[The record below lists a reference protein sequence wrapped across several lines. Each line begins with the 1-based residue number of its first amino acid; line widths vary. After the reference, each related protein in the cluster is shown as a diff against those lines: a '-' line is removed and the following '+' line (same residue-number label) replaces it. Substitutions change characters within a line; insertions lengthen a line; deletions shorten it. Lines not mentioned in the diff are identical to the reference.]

1 MSLHWKCIHYMK
13 IKIKE
18 LIEQQKIEFDENID
32 LRGLFSEDD
41 GVIYLHVK
49 GTAVYTPNIAIVDC
63 VINGEIEKLCNKC
76 LEVSVNKYT
85 AELHQHYDINPFDQD
100 ILLDEDIR
108 QAFLLE
114 LPLSYVCKE
123 SCKGLCPQC
132 GTNLNISSCKCGEKI
147 TNTPFDSLKKLLKD
161 KNNKEVK

>member
-1 MSLHWKCIHYMK
+1 MK

-32 LRGLFSEDD
+32 LRGLFNEEE
-41 GVIYLHVK
+41 GVTHLHVK
-49 GTAVYTPNIAIVDC
+49 GTAMYTPSIAIVDC
-63 VINGEIEKLCNKC
+63 FITGEIEKECSKC
-76 LEVSVNKYT
+76 LEVSVRKYT
-85 AELHQHYDINPFDQD
+85 AELHEHYEISPFDQD
-100 ILLDEDIR
+100 LMLDEDIR

-132 GTNLNISSCKCGEKI
+132 GANLNISQCKCGKKI

-161 KNNKEVK
+161 KNKEVK